1 MHEIPKRFLAYA
13 AEIEHSSAQ
22 AELVAEW
29 MASYYAQNVS
39 YDVEYTGDPTIQAND
54 LMYLESDYRAR
65 NIVDVEKASIKF
77 NGAFRGSLE
86 LKRMPPPT

>member
-1 MHEIPKRFLAYA
+1 M
-13 AEIEHSSAQ
+13 
-22 AELVAEW
+22 VAEW